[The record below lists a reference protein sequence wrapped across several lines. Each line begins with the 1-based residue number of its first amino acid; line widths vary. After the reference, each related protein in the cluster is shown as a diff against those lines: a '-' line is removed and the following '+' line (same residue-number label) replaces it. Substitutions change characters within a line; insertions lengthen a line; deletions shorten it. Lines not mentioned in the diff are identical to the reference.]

1 MLIFIVRTASHFAEA
16 MRLAAA
22 DLLANAGN
30 ASYLYPPRRWRA
42 GGS

>member
-1 MLIFIVRTASHFAEA
+1 VLIFIVRTASHFAQA

-22 DLLANAGN
+22 DLLAKAGN
-30 ASYLYPPRRWRA
+30 ALSLYLPRRWRA